1 MMIDLKYDW
10 KLKTQDF
17 GIIDNCN
24 VPTSILF
31 ELLNRNL
38 IKDPFI
44 GVNEIEVREYL
55 KKDYTYYKTFS
66 LNNNDLKRHNY
77 LFFESIDTV
86 ASIYINNHLIFDNY
100 DMHERKR
107 ILLDNSI
114 LNLDNEIRIEFK
126 SNLNYVESYD
136 KEYQFL
142 SLCESVLK
150 SPVLRKAHYMF
161 GWDWGPN
168 LPDMGIYKDIYI
180 ESTDMGYL
188 DSFRHKEEFNQNKCI
203 LTINASLVL
212 NKKSKVKVRVSGH
225 GYDKELCGD
234 ANENSNFKFEIDEPL
249 LWYPNG
255 YGNQN
260 LYDVKIVLFDG
271 IENKEYNYKIGLREI
286 RIDDSLDEYGKK
298 LTIYVNNIPIFL
310 KGSDFIPMDNIIP
323 RITKDKIFK
332 LLLLTKEFNHNSIR
346 VWGGGYYPDD
356 YFYEVCDE
364 LGILVFQDLMFACA
378 LYDVNYKMF
387 KDLIISETKDVLKRI
402 RHHASIML
410 ICGNNENETAIENW
424 NPPRKEYAKEVY
436 VKQYH
441 DILGPIVKEYTD
453 LYYLESSPT
462 SGIERFKD
470 SNDYNYMDMHYWDV
484 WHGYKPF
491 NAYKTIYPRLLSE
504 FGCQSFTPFDTI
516 KKYAKEEDFDIFSRV
531 MMHHQKNRT
540 CNDKILGYVNSMYN
554 EPRNFESLVYLSML
568 SQAEGI
574 KMCVEHLRCNKPRCH
589 GVLYWQI
596 NDCWPGQSWSSIDYY
611 FNLKA
616 LHYYSKKFYNESLIV
631 IRKENDKIIFTISN
645 DSLSDK
651 KYKLVYKIIKND
663 GSVISTNESY
673 VSVNKDSKD
682 DVLLIDNI
690 FNESNKHNTYIYA
703 SIYDGENKVSDN
715 YYLDVYPKEFN
726 LIKPNLEVEIIDEYT
741 IKIKSDTYAKNIY
754 IEPHIDG
761 IVLSDNYFDLNKDE
775 EKIIKFSKP
784 YKLDNLD
791 ITSLF
796 DYSK

>member
-44 GVNEIEVREYL
+44 GTNEIEVREYL

-66 LNNNDLKRHNY
+66 LNNDDLKRHNY

-86 ASIYINNHLIFDNY
+86 ASVYINNHLIFDNY

-212 NKKSKVKVRVSGH
+212 NKKSKVKVRVNGH
-225 GYDKELCGD
+225 GYDEEICKD
-234 ANENSNFKFEIDEPL
+234 ASENSNFKFEIDEPL

-260 LYDVKIVLFDG
+260 LYDVKIVLTDG

-378 LYDVNYKMF
+378 LYDINYKMF

-424 NPPRKEYAKEVY
+424 NPPKKEYAKEVY

-441 DILGPIVKEYTD
+441 DILGLIVKEYTD

-491 NAYKTIYPRLLSE
+491 SAYKTIYPRLLSE

-516 KKYAKEEDFDIFSRV
+516 KKYAKEEDFDIFSKV

-540 CNDKILGYVNSMYN
+540 CNGKILGYVNSMYN

-616 LHYYSKKFYNESLIV
+616 LHYYSKKFYSESLVI
-631 IRKENDKIIFTISN
+631 IRKENGKIIFTVSN

-690 FNESNKHNTYIYA
+690 FNESNRDNTYIYA

-715 YYLDVYPKEFN
+715 YYLDVYPKEFT
-726 LIKPNLEVEIIDEYT
+726 LIKPNLEVEIIDEFT
-741 IKIKSDTYAKNIY
+741 IKIKSNTYAKNIY

-784 YKLDNLD
+784 YKLDDLD

>member
-44 GVNEIEVREYL
+44 GTNEIEVREYL

-66 LNNNDLKRHNY
+66 LNNDDLKRHNY

-86 ASIYINNHLIFDNY
+86 ASVYINNHLIFDNY

-212 NKKSKVKVRVSGH
+212 NKKSKVKVRVNGH
-225 GYDKELCGD
+225 GYDEEICKD
-234 ANENSNFKFEIDEPL
+234 ASENSNFKFEIDEPL

-260 LYDVKIVLFDG
+260 LYDVKIVLTDG

-378 LYDVNYKMF
+378 LYDINYKMF

-424 NPPRKEYAKEVY
+424 NPPKKEYAKEVY

-441 DILGPIVKEYTD
+441 DILGLIVKEYTD

-491 NAYKTIYPRLLSE
+491 SAYKTIYPRLLSE

-516 KKYAKEEDFDIFSRV
+516 KKYAKEEDFDIFSKV

-616 LHYYSKKFYNESLIV
+616 LHYYSKKFYSESLVI
-631 IRKENDKIIFTISN
+631 IRKENGKIIFTVSN

-690 FNESNKHNTYIYA
+690 FNESNRDNTYIYA

-715 YYLDVYPKEFN
+715 YYLDVYPKEFT
-726 LIKPNLEVEIIDEYT
+726 LIKPNLEVEIIDEFT
-741 IKIKSDTYAKNIY
+741 IKIKSNTYAKNIY

-784 YKLDNLD
+784 YKLDDLD